1 MMTTEDFFQILK
13 RHCQIESIDYDSKLV
28 DDLGLCSFDM
38 MMIITESEKE
48 YGVHFSF
55 QTTEKI
61 ITVADFYY
69 HFK

>member
-1 MMTTEDFFQILK
+1 MTKEDFFQILK
-13 RHCQIESIDYDSKLV
+13 RHCQSGSIDRESKLV

-38 MMIITESEKE
+38 MMIITEAEKE
-48 YGVHFSF
+48 YGVRFSF

-61 ITVADFYY
+61 KTAADFYY